1 VAAGVRSV
9 EVKQDSPRPPPEAS
23 SFDKFGKIDKFGKFV
38 KHFVT
43 THDLFDKS

>member
-1 VAAGVRSV
+1 MAAGVWSV

-23 SFDKFGKIDKFGKFV
+23 GFDKFGKIV

-43 THDLFDKS
+43 TNDLFDK